1 MAGGLLLTGCC
12 TANRSSA
19 WEYKTTRVMVV
30 QGNPDQELNAQLKDG
45 WGVVSFSV
53 TEPSPNVFN
62 YHYLLR
68 RAR

>member
-1 MAGGLLLTGCC
+1 
-12 TANRSSA
+12 
-19 WEYKTTRVMVV
+19 MVV